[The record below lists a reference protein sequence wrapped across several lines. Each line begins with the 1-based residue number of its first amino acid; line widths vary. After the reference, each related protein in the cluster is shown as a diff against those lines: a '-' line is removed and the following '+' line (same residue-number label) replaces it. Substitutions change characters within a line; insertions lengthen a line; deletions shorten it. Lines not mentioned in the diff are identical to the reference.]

1 MRALIVAA
9 EGTTDEEFI
18 YPFYRLQE
26 AGFDVGVMTP
36 DGLDVRG
43 IAGVKIRKSDP
54 VLSLTMLDQWFESP
68 DILVLPGGVKA
79 IEKLRLQK
87 PLIDFISLHHDRGFP
102 IASICHGAQLLI
114 SAGLCAG
121 RRISGYYSI
130 REDIENAGG
139 TYVDEPAVVCDR
151 IVSTAHYKSMPQWMA
166 ATLEVAA
173 SNG

>member
-26 AGFDVGVMTP
+26 AGFEVMVMTL
-36 DGLDVRG
+36 DGAACKGV
-43 IAGVKIRKSDP
+43 AGVKIVPRPEAIGVHWLQYDYRDP
-54 VLSLTMLDQWFESP
+54 KP
-68 DILVLPGGVKA
+68 DLLVLPGGVKA
-79 IEKLRLQK
+79 IEKLRQSR
-87 PLIDFISLHHDRGFP
+87 PLINYIAAHHARGGA

-114 SAGLCAG
+114 SAKLCGG

-130 REDIENAGG
+130 RDDIENAGG

-151 IVSTAHYKSMPQWMA
+151 ICSTAHYKDMPAWMA
-166 ATLEVAA
+166 ATLREVGA
-173 SNG
+173 